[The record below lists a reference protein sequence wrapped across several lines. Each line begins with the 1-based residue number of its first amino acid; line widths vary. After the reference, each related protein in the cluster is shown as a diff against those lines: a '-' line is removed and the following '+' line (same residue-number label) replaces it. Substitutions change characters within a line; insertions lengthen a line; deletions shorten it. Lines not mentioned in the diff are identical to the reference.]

1 MMYDVRSIVIFCI
14 NNVHCVFDVYDAYGV
29 YGAYGMYGV
38 YSVHGRHCVKSPET
52 GFVKILA

>member
-1 MMYDVRSIVIFCI
+1 MMYDVLSFFCI

-29 YGAYGMYGV
+29 YGMYGV
-38 YSVHGRHCVKSPET
+38 YSMYGRHCVKSPET